1 MIDQV
6 ENLGKTHL
14 LRAIQRQ
21 SGRGVGDGMND
32 EPPSPVARRS
42 ILDWAQGLQD
52 RAYTARS
59 IFLNL
64 LAVLAV
70 VLALPILVRELFL
83 NRVVIAPLSMP
94 ANIAASGLTGDVAAN
109 RLWDAWSHL
118 NAEVAVAKETRDVL
132 PSSQRIQFQIP
143 DSGLSFDSLIHHL
156 RSFLGIDETTV
167 SGEFVCPSEPCDLA
181 NAALRLRVVGHDLSV
196 ITLDPVGTT
205 PLDLYWREAIT
216 EVLLRLD
223 PVRGIMATSLG
234 NEERAIAELRKLVR
248 ANHPDRQ
255 WALVFAGV
263 LLGNSGDTGGALASL
278 DEATLRDPSFA
289 LAHAERA
296 SLLLKAEDIE
306 GARTAVSK
314 ALQLAPSDARNHMR
328 LAQIEVKAK
337 AFDKAFA
344 AYEQAARLQPN
355 WPQIP
360 LGLGGAHYARGDL
373 AAAKAAFRTAIEID
387 PDFLDARQLLALL
400 ASAEGDA
407 AEALKQQRAVALLK
421 PNDAQ
426 AQADLA
432 AALDLSG
439 DLKAAEDSYLR
450 AISLSPDTALFHK
463 QLGLLR
469 QKQLRHTVALASLER
484 AAEID
489 PRLEDIW
496 FAIGDTQLALGK
508 LAEARESYAR
518 YIREQPNGAYAA
530 IAGTRLKEDDLQP

>member
-1 MIDQV
+1 
-6 ENLGKTHL
+6 
-14 LRAIQRQ
+14 
-21 SGRGVGDGMND
+21 MND
-32 EPPSPVARRS
+32 ELPPPVTKRS

-52 RAYTARS
+52 KAYTARS

-70 VLALPILVRELFL
+70 VLALPILVRELMI
-83 NRVVIAPLSMP
+83 NRIVIAPLAMP
-94 ANIAASGLTGDVAAN
+94 PRLAEAGLSGDVAAN
-109 RLWDAWSHL
+109 RLWDAWSKL

-156 RSFLGIDETTV
+156 RAFFGIDETTV
-167 SGEFVCPSEPCDLA
+167 SGEFVCTADPCDLA
-181 NAALRLRVVGHDLSV
+181 NAALRLRVVGHDLSI

-248 ANHPDRQ
+248 ANHPDKQ
-255 WALVFAGV
+255 WALVFAAV
-263 LLGNSGDTGGALASL
+263 LLGNSGDTQGALASL
-278 DEATLRDPSFA
+278 DEATMRDPSFA

-296 SLLLKAEDIE
+296 SLLLKTEDIE
-306 GARTAVSK
+306 GARTAVAT
-314 ALQLAPSDARNHMR
+314 ALQLAPQDARNHMR

-344 AYEQAARLQPN
+344 AYAQAAKLQPN

-360 LGLGGAHYARGDL
+360 LGLGGAHYAKGDL

-426 AQADLA
+426 VQSDLA
-432 AALDLSG
+432 AALELSG
-439 DLKAAEDSYLR
+439 DMKATEESYQR
-450 AISLSPDTALFHK
+450 AISLAPDNALFHK

-469 QKQLRHTVALASLER
+469 QKQLRHAAALTSLER
-484 AAEID
+484 AADLD

-496 FAIGDTQLALGK
+496 FAIGDAQLALGR
-508 LAEARESYAR
+508 LTDAREAYTR
-518 YIREQPNGAYAA
+518 YVREQPNGFYVA
-530 IAGTRLKEDDLQP
+530 IAGARLKADDLQP